1 MRVEMA
7 NVLQKGI
14 AMSHYYDNADLGR
27 FGKGDLGEYAPE
39 LWENFLKYYGSAFA
53 EGELTDREK
62 ALIGLGCAAALE
74 CPYCIDAFTN
84 SLISKGCDGNQ
95 IMEVFHVATAIHAGA
110 ALCHGTQA
118 LKIIEENEF

>member
-1 MRVEMA
+1 MTTPTWDVM
-7 NVLQKGI
+7 G
-14 AMSHYYDNADLGR
+14 G
-27 FGKGDLGEYAPE
+27 FGMGDLGEYAPE

-53 EGELTDREK
+53 EGELTAREK